1 MKRVLLT
8 IVQLLYGSLLLFPQ
22 ERLTLLF
29 AGDLMQHQA
38 QIESA
43 RRPDGSFDYRPCFA
57 PVRSLIEEADIAIG
71 NLEVTLAGRPYSGYP
86 CFSAPDEF
94 AAALRE
100 AGFDVLLTA
109 NNHCLD
115 RSRRG
120 LERTIRVLDS
130 LHIAHL
136 GTYQNRSSRSAS
148 YPLLIEKKGFRIV
161 LLNATYGT
169 NGFEVIPPNV
179 VNYLHREELQADIR
193 KAHAWHPD
201 AIIACVH
208 WGEEYRRH
216 PSKEQRA
223 WAEWLLQQG
232 VTHIIGSHPH
242 VVQPMELRT
251 QGSRQHV
258 VVYSLGNFISNMSRE
273 DADGGALF
281 MLELQKPFASQL
293 LPPLFPWDESLLRAE
308 VPFPSPCR
316 VSRCGY
322 RLVWT
327 ARPALSGASH
337 YSLYPVNSPAVG
349 QLPAEARNRLDIF
362 AKRSLELFRQYNL
375 HVPAWQE
382 TDNSY

>member
-1 MKRVLLT
+1 M
-8 IVQLLYGSLLLFPQ
+8 
-22 ERLTLLF
+22 
-29 AGDLMQHQA
+29 
-38 QIESA
+38 
-43 RRPDGSFDYRPCFA
+43 
-57 PVRSLIEEADIAIG
+57 
-71 NLEVTLAGRPYSGYP
+71 
-86 CFSAPDEF
+86 
-94 AAALRE
+94 
-100 AGFDVLLTA
+100 
-109 NNHCLD
+109 
-115 RSRRG
+115 
-120 LERTIRVLDS
+120 
-130 LHIAHL
+130 
-136 GTYQNRSSRSAS
+136 
-148 YPLLIEKKGFRIV
+148 
-161 LLNATYGT
+161 
-169 NGFEVIPPNV
+169 
-179 VNYLHREELQADIR
+179 
-193 KAHAWHPD
+193 
-201 AIIACVH
+201 
-208 WGEEYRRH
+208 
-216 PSKEQRA
+216 
-223 WAEWLLQQG
+223 
-232 VTHIIGSHPH
+232 
-242 VVQPMELRT
+242 VQPMELRT

-327 ARPALSGASH
+327 ARPALIGASH